1 VLDEVG
7 KRGAGFRSLK
17 DTWADTTTPHGKLMV
32 TVLGGLAEFERSLI
46 AARTGE
52 GRKRAK
58 ERGVLFGRPHK
69 MTPHQRQEALQRLA
83 AGETYADLARAYNVD
98 ATTIG
103 RLAAASPFGPS
114 AAKEPGIAVNSG
126 QWPYERLGTRGSSGS
141 NGSAKG
147 GGRPPGAG
155 AHPREHPRMGAW
167 QCHLG
172 RSIPVDKRGGWH
184 FPSRLPPLP
193 VAGDLR

>member
-32 TVLGGLAEFERSLI
+32 TVLGGLAEFERTLI

-58 ERGVLFGRPHK
+58 ERGVLFGRPRK
-69 MTPHQRQEALQRLA
+69 MTVHQRQEALQRLA
-83 AGETYADLARAYNVD
+83 GGETYADLARAYNVD

-103 RLAAASPFGPS
+103 RLAAASPFAPS
-114 AAKEPGIAVNSG
+114 AAGP
-126 QWPYERLGTRGSSGS
+126 
-141 NGSAKG
+141 
-147 GGRPPGAG
+147 
-155 AHPREHPRMGAW
+155 
-167 QCHLG
+167 
-172 RSIPVDKRGGWH
+172 
-184 FPSRLPPLP
+184 
-193 VAGDLR
+193 